1 MKKMFIL
8 LTPVVFLTACDT
20 TTMQQMPRDPYIG
33 RKIEKMD
40 GGQPT
45 DVNHPNLD
53 PSRNGRYDRY
63 DRGYPGYPRDR
74 GYRYNGYNDR
84 RSYSGPGYY

>member
-1 MKKMFIL
+1 MKKMFFL
-8 LTPVVFLTACDT
+8 LIPVVILTACDT

-33 RKIEKMD
+33 RKIERME

-53 PSRNGRYDRY
+53 PSRDSRYDRY
-63 DRGYPGYPRDR
+63 DRYDRNYR
-74 GYRYNGYNDR
+74 GYRYDGYDNPYSRSR
-84 RSYSGPGYY
+84 RYY